1 MKTITRI
8 VALILMTISSF
19 TVVSQ
24 TNKISQE
31 IIRSDFGYILYDENK
46 IPYKVDTTSITV
58 KFIIPS
64 LDLIDKQPRIVM
76 LEQRF
81 QIKIQ
86 NDNSSNS

>member
-58 KFIIPS
+58 KFI
-64 LDLIDKQPRIVM
+64 D
-76 LEQRF
+76 E
-81 QIKIQ
+81 
-86 NDNSSNS
+86 SNLRKAYNVIRTNILGFHFL